1 MNQSMQQPSDSSLV
15 EALRAVMPSGELL
28 LDDRART
35 LYAQDVYTR
44 SHSASMVLR
53 PGNCD
58 ELVAAVRLLHKAG
71 IAAIPHGGG
80 MSYTSGLVPQDD
92 KTAVIDMGRMDR
104 VLEINSEDM
113 TVTVECGCTWKTL
126 HEALSEYKVRTPFWG
141 TLSGSRATV
150 GGALSQNALF
160 WGSGQHGTAVDSL
173 LSLTVVLGDG
183 TLVETGSAAQVNGS
197 PFFRYFGPDLTG
209 LFCADTGALGFK
221 ATATLRLIPE
231 MPAREF
237 VAFDFS
243 RGADTIAAMSEICR
257 QNLASESFAFD
268 PFLQRQRMKR
278 MSLGADIKA
287 LKGVIKSAGSVVSGV
302 KEGAKVAMSGRSYMD
317 DVKWSVQ
324 VIVEDRIDAGAA
336 ARAEAVRAICR
347 ENGGREI
354 ENSIPKIARANPFGP
369 LNAMLGPEGERWLPV
384 HGLFPHSK
392 IHEAYLRVEEL
403 FDASRERSDS
413 LDVTTG
419 YMLAAVSTNVFVL
432 EPVFF
437 WPDELTEIH
446 EDTVEASH
454 LARLPRHPAN
464 PEARAHVDALR
475 TQVIEL
481 LSELGAVHQQIGK
494 SYRYRS
500 ALKPGAARLI
510 DALKAAVDGD
520 GRVNPGS
527 LGL

>member
-1 MNQSMQQPSDSSLV
+1 
-15 EALRAVMPSGELL
+15 
-28 LDDRART
+28 
-35 LYAQDVYTR
+35 
-44 SHSASMVLR
+44 
-53 PGNCD
+53 
-58 ELVAAVRLLHKAG
+58 
-71 IAAIPHGGG
+71 
-80 MSYTSGLVPQDD
+80 
-92 KTAVIDMGRMDR
+92 
-104 VLEINSEDM
+104 
-113 TVTVECGCTWKTL
+113 
-126 HEALSEYKVRTPFWG
+126 
-141 TLSGSRATV
+141 
-150 GGALSQNALF
+150 
-160 WGSGQHGTAVDSL
+160 
-173 LSLTVVLGDG
+173 
-183 TLVETGSAAQVNGS
+183 
-197 PFFRYFGPDLTG
+197 
-209 LFCADTGALGFK
+209 
-221 ATATLRLIPE
+221 
-231 MPAREF
+231 
-237 VAFDFS
+237 
-243 RGADTIAAMSEICR
+243 
-257 QNLASESFAFD
+257 
-268 PFLQRQRMKR
+268 
-278 MSLGADIKA
+278 
-287 LKGVIKSAGSVVSGV
+287 V

-317 DVKWSVQ
+317 DVEWSVQ